1 MKLVPPA
8 EEGQAWKV
16 QEAKR
21 DWPTRY
27 DSVAVDAASGQ
38 VIDKVEFAN
47 WPLMAKMTNWT
58 IDAHMGILFG
68 LVNQILLA
76 LTAIGLIAVILR
88 GYRMWWLRCPTRARG
103 IRFGPPAKRGALR
116 RMPPWAA
123 VTAVV
128 IAVILGWYM
137 PLFGITLAVFAPSTS
152 LWDYVTTVDRA
163 EPHSNP
169 RRCRRGKNEPT
180 RIEHRVSMHT
190 IGRTRRDR

>member
-1 MKLVPPA
+1 M
-8 EEGQAWKV
+8 

-137 PLFGITLAVFAPSTS
+137 PLFGITLAVFVAVDVALGLRHHRRSRGTTLESASLPSREERA
-152 LWDYVTTVDRA
+152 DADRA
-163 EPHSNP
+163 PGIDAHNRQDAS
-169 RRCRRGKNEPT
+169 
-180 RIEHRVSMHT
+180 
-190 IGRTRRDR
+190 

>member
-137 PLFGITLAVFAPSTS
+137 PLFGITLAVFVAVDVALGLRHHRRSRGTTLESASLPSREERA
-152 LWDYVTTVDRA
+152 DADRA
-163 EPHSNP
+163 PGIDAHNRQDAS
-169 RRCRRGKNEPT
+169 
-180 RIEHRVSMHT
+180 
-190 IGRTRRDR
+190 

>member
-1 MKLVPPA
+1 MKLVPPV

-137 PLFGITLAVFAPSTS
+137 PLFGITLAVFVAVDVALGLRHHRRSRGTTLESASLPSREERA
-152 LWDYVTTVDRA
+152 DADRA
-163 EPHSNP
+163 PGIDAHNRQDAS
-169 RRCRRGKNEPT
+169 
-180 RIEHRVSMHT
+180 
-190 IGRTRRDR
+190 

>member
-27 DSVAVDAASGQ
+27 ESVAVDAASGQ

-137 PLFGITLAVFAPSTS
+137 PLFGITLAVFVAVDVALGLRHHRRSRGTTLESASLPSREERA
-152 LWDYVTTVDRA
+152 DADRA
-163 EPHSNP
+163 PGIDAHNRQDAS
-169 RRCRRGKNEPT
+169 
-180 RIEHRVSMHT
+180 
-190 IGRTRRDR
+190 

>member
-21 DWPTRY
+21 DWPTRH

-137 PLFGITLAVFAPSTS
+137 PLFGITLAVFVAVDVALGLRHHRRSRGTTLESASLPSREERA
-152 LWDYVTTVDRA
+152 DADRA
-163 EPHSNP
+163 PGIDAHNRQDAS
-169 RRCRRGKNEPT
+169 
-180 RIEHRVSMHT
+180 
-190 IGRTRRDR
+190 

>member
-68 LVNQILLA
+68 RVNQILLA

-137 PLFGITLAVFAPSTS
+137 PLFGITLAVFVAVDVALGLRHHRRSRGTTLESASLPSREERA
-152 LWDYVTTVDRA
+152 DADRA
-163 EPHSNP
+163 PGIDAHNRQDAS
-169 RRCRRGKNEPT
+169 
-180 RIEHRVSMHT
+180 
-190 IGRTRRDR
+190 